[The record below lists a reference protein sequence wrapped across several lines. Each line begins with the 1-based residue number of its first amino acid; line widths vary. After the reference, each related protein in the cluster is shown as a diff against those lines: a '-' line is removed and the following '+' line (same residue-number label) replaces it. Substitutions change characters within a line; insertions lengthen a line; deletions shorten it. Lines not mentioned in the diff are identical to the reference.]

1 MAELNGKVALITGAS
16 RGIGRAVALRL
27 ASEGAAIYLAADGTE
42 AQLEEAAAA
51 CRKAGAP
58 DAAWG
63 LHDLAR
69 DGEAES
75 MIAAA
80 HRRMGRIEIT
90 TGNLA
95 GQTVGQ
101 LLSAWLIASFGQRK
115 TFVVGLC
122 IFVVSLLVAAL
133 SPNDL
138 VLVAARVVQGL
149 LAGVLQSLSMFT
161 LFSVFPPE
169 KRGMA
174 MGFFSIN
181 TIFGP
186 AVGPT
191 VGGLLIEHFDWR
203 SIFYM
208 GLPFSIIGILFG
220 SLLMPE
226 REETARR
233 ADFDWLGFA
242 LLCTTMSCLLTGL
255 SNGQR
260 EGWGSDFI
268 LGSLAVAAGAGI
280 AFLVWELRV
289 PTPLVS
295 LRVLAVGPFA
305 AAACVAVVFGMGQ
318 FGTQFLI
325 PLFVQTIQGL
335 TPLDAGL
342 LLMPGALLLGIFMP
356 LGGYLCDRLPAR
368 TLLITGL
375 SCFAASTFWMR
386 DVDVNTAFS
395 WMLICVVVSRLGQAL
410 INPTLNATAMRSLT
424 RAQLQQGAGMINF
437 FRQLGGAFGV
447 NLLSVSLDR
456 QTFYYSDRLTSME
469 TAGNSATTELL
480 RSVERLLEQA
490 GASPDLQSAGA
501 LNFLGRVVYQQA
513 STLAFRDCFLIVT
526 VVFMLALIPAWLM
539 GRSAR

>member
-1 MAELNGKVALITGAS
+1 MRRAPETSEVLFARYGPRYRIYVTVIALLGTISAVVTSTTVTVALPDIMGAF
-16 RGIGRAVALRL
+16 GIGQDRA
-27 ASEGAAIYLAADGTE
+27 
-42 AQLEEAAAA
+42 Q
-51 CRKAGAP
+51 
-58 DAAWG
+58 W
-63 LHDLAR
+63 
-69 DGEAES
+69 
-75 MIAAA
+75 
-80 HRRMGRIEIT
+80 IT

-101 LLSAWLIASFGQRK
+101 LLSAWLITSFGQRK

-122 IFVVSLLVAAL
+122 IFVVALLVAAL

-255 SNGQR
+255 ANGQR

-268 LGSLAVAAGAGI
+268 LGSLTVAAGAGI

-305 AAACVAVVFGMGQ
+305 AAACVALVFGMGQ

-456 QTFYYSDRLTSME
+456 QTFYYSDRLTSMQ

-480 RSVERLLEQA
+480 RSMERLLEQA

-539 GRSAR
+539 GRRAR

>member
-1 MAELNGKVALITGAS
+1 MSATAETTAVLFARYGPRYRFYVTVIALLGTISAIVTSTTVNVALPNIMGAF
-16 RGIGRAVALRL
+16 GIGQDRGQWIV
-27 ASEGAAIYLAADGTE
+27 
-42 AQLEEAAAA
+42 
-51 CRKAGAP
+51 
-58 DAAWG
+58 
-63 LHDLAR
+63 
-69 DGEAES
+69 
-75 MIAAA
+75 
-80 HRRMGRIEIT
+80 
-90 TGNLA
+90 TGFLA

-101 LLSAWLIASFGQRK
+101 LLSAWLIDSFGQRK

-122 IFVVSLLVAAL
+122 VFVVSVLVAAL
-133 SPNDL
+133 SPDDL
-138 VLVAARVVQGL
+138 TLVVARVVQGL
-149 LAGVLQSLSMFT
+149 IAGVLQSLTMYT

-191 VGGLLIEHFDWR
+191 VGGILIEHFDWR
-203 SIFYM
+203 AVFYM
-208 GLPFSIIGILFG
+208 GLPFSVVGILLG

-233 ADFDWLGFA
+233 AHFDWLGFA

-260 EGWGSDFI
+260 EGWGSDFV

-280 AFLVWELRV
+280 AFLVWELHV
-289 PTPLVS
+289 PQPLVH

-305 AAACVAVVFGMGQ
+305 AAACVAVVFGIGQ
-318 FGTQFLI
+318 FGTTFLI

-356 LGGYLCDRLPAR
+356 LGGYLCDRLAAR
-368 TLLITGL
+368 ALLIAGL
-375 SCFAASTFWMR
+375 SSFAVSTYWLH
-386 DVDVNTAFS
+386 DVDVNTAF
-395 WMLICVVVSRLGQAL
+395 WWLLTCVVISRVGQSL
-410 INPTLNATAMRSLT
+410 INPTLNASAMRSLHT
-424 RAQLQQGAGMINF
+424 TQLRQGAGMINF

-456 QTFYYSDRLTSME
+456 QTFFYSDRLTSMQ
-469 TAGNSATTELL
+469 TAGNSATAELL
-480 RSVERLLEQA
+480 HSVERLLAQG
-490 GASPDLQSAGA
+490 GASSDLQSAGA
-501 LNFLGRVVYQQA
+501 LDFLGRVLYAQA
-513 STLAFRDCFLIVT
+513 HTLAFRDCFLIVT
-526 VVFMLALIPAWLM
+526 LIFMLALIPAWLM
-539 GRSAR
+539 GRKAP